1 MTRFRQK
8 VVAHKNPIT
17 GDATVPLTDQAII
30 ILPKLG
36 WRWRTDTALFEPI
49 HGMSR
54 VTKLLPDKLVTTEH
68 ILLDHRRDKGKHR
81 LSFIIE
87 LVIDLVERYCELAST
102 HKIKKWNLS
111 PMGSSFIYVSGFKVD
126 QPELEDNSALDFNE
140 VCARFK
146 EQLQEFAKEVEEKG
160 GSDEQSAEPTTDRQC
175 LGSLKGRIHKILKM
189 ADGIA
194 AAAATYLEYV
204 HPLLCKNKR
213 SIGSL
218 PTREDHED
226 VYRQFLNTERRN
238 RIAIH
243 SVGRL
248 QRQYDEIIWDCLLYT
263 SDAAD
268 E

>member
-1 MTRFRQK
+1 MNPEHIVTRFRQK

-87 LVIDLVERYCELAST
+87 LVIDLVERYCELATT
-102 HKIKKWNLS
+102 HKIKRGDLS

-126 QPELEDNSALDFNE
+126 QPELEDNSALDFDD
-140 VCARFK
+140 VCSRFK
-146 EQLQEFAKEVEEKG
+146 EQLQNFAKDVEEKG
-160 GSDEQSAEPTTDRQC
+160 EPDVHSSVPTTDRQC

-204 HPLLCKNKR
+204 HPLLVKNRR

-218 PTREDHED
+218 PSREDHEEA
-226 VYRQFLNTERRN
+226 YRHFLNIERRN

-243 SVGRL
+243 AVGRL
-248 QRQYDEIIWDCLLYT
+248 QRQYDDIVWDMDC
-263 SDAAD
+263 
-268 E
+268 